1 MTTLQKLY
9 HTLYAHYGDLEWWPA
24 DSPFEVIAGAVLTQN
39 TTWTNVEKAI
49 ARFDG
54 DITAKRI
61 LALPAEE
68 LQDII
73 RPAGF
78 FRQKAKYLQAVSEWF
93 TSYDSNIDAIKK
105 RPLPELRTELLNVH
119 GVGNET
125 ADSILLYAFDL
136 PSFVVDAYT
145 MRLFKRYPIDAG
157 NTYMEVK
164 TFCES
169 NLPKDTELYN
179 HFHALIVE
187 HAKTHCKKKPVC
199 EGCPVGK
206 TCEIRL

>member
-73 RPAGF
+73 RPACF
-78 FRQKAKYLQAVSEWF
+78 FRQKA
-93 TSYDSNIDAIKK
+93 
-105 RPLPELRTELLNVH
+105 
-119 GVGNET
+119 
-125 ADSILLYAFDL
+125 
-136 PSFVVDAYT
+136 
-145 MRLFKRYPIDAG
+145 
-157 NTYMEVK
+157 
-164 TFCES
+164 
-169 NLPKDTELYN
+169 
-179 HFHALIVE
+179 
-187 HAKTHCKKKPVC
+187 
-199 EGCPVGK
+199 
-206 TCEIRL
+206 